1 MGNNLTM
8 ADITKILTLSKA
20 GWSRRKIAR
29 ELGCDRETVSKY
41 VRESEQAQPPASEVE
56 AKPAIS
62 TAGNSPGRNSEAA
75 PHRER
80 IEALLEKGLTAEAIW
95 RELRDVHGFVHGYE
109 SVKRYVRKLKARQ
122 PQRVWRMECEPGEE
136 AQVDFGVLRCLR
148 RTDGTL
154 GYANVLRVNLSFSR
168 KGYTEALPYQN
179 TECFV
184 RAMENAFRLFGGV
197 PATLCVDNLKAAVKK
212 ADWYDPELNPKIE
225 AFAAHYGTAII
236 PTRPYSPQHK
246 GKVESDVGYVKKSAL
261 AGKEF
266 CSLLELNETLR
277 IWEATVADL
286 RIHGTTR
293 KQVLSHFTEHEKQ
306 ALRPLPPG
314 LFPCYQ
320 EGLRVVHRDSYVEVQ
335 RAYYQVPAEYVGRRL
350 WVRWDSKMLHVFD
363 EDMMRTIVSH
373 VRLEP
378 GRFSHCLGARGLRK
392 GPVHHT
398 SLYWIDRAALLGPYA
413 EKWATATARNRPD
426 HCIRVIQGL
435 LSLHEGGKHCATLID
450 KACEAALASG
460 DYTLKAIRQLL
471 ILLER
476 PGASP
481 LPLQEQLFLC
491 EEHPLIRPLSHY
503 QKFLDPEAPL
513 NS

>member
-1 MGNNLTM
+1 MANNLTM
-8 ADITKILTLSKA
+8 ADITKILTLREA
-20 GWSRRKIAR
+20 GWSQRKIAR
-29 ELGCDRETVSKY
+29 ELGYDRGTISKY
-41 VRESEQAQPPASEVE
+41 LRESQTPSDGTA

-62 TAGNSPGRNSEAA
+62 IAGNLPGRGSEAA

-80 IEALLEKGLTAEAIW
+80 IEALLEQGLTAEAIW
-95 RELRDVHGFVHGYE
+95 RELRDGHGYE
-109 SVKRYVRKLKARQ
+109 HGYQSVQRYVRKLRARQ
-122 PQRVWRMECEPGEE
+122 PTRVWRLECEPGEE
-136 AQVDFGVLRCLR
+136 AQIDFGVLRCLR
-148 RTDGTL
+148 RPEGKL
-154 GYANVLRVNLSFSR
+154 GYANVLRVTLSFSR
-168 KGYTEALPYQN
+168 KGYTEALAFQN

-184 RAMENAFRLFGGV
+184 RGLENAFRRFGGV
-197 PATLCVDNLKAAVKK
+197 PATLCIDNLKAAVKK

-225 AFAAHYGTAII
+225 AFAAHYGTVIM

-246 GKVESDVGYVKKSAL
+246 GKVESDIGYVKKSAL
-261 AGKEF
+261 KGKEF
-266 CSLLELNETLR
+266 VSLHELNEALR
-277 IWEATVADL
+277 TWEANVADL

-293 KQVLSHFTEHEKQ
+293 KQVLSHFVEHEKQ
-306 ALRPLPPG
+306 TLRPLPQD

-320 EGLRVVHRDSYVEVQ
+320 ESLRVVHRDSYVEVK

-350 WVRWDSKMLHVFD
+350 WVRWDSKMLHVSD
-363 EDMMRTIVSH
+363 EDMHPIVSH

-378 GRFSHCLGARGLRK
+378 GRFSHCLGVRGLRK
-392 GPVHHT
+392 GSVHHT
-398 SLYWIDRAALLGPYA
+398 SLYWVSRAALLGPFA

-435 LSLHEGGKHCATLID
+435 LSLHGGGKHRAELID

-460 DYTLKAIRQLL
+460 DYTLKAIRHLL

-481 LPLQEQLFLC
+481 LPVQEQLFVC

-503 QKFLDPEAPL
+503 QKFLDPDAPL